1 VNTFPAHPK
10 LDEHELLLAQMQF
23 ADFRS
28 ANLFGML
35 THQVRP
41 GTVAGSNRSDTAEIA

>member
-1 VNTFPAHPK
+1 
-10 LDEHELLLAQMQF
+10 MQF

-41 GTVAGSNRSDTAEIA
+41 ETVLDARNPPLFDVKDHLLYA